1 MLDAEDSK
9 TKYQVVWEEEG
20 VSVTLNLLCLLY
32 NCCHVWSWVCEADQG
47 TSLHLL
53 IKEAS
58 QSPTLFS
65 QLDAVFHIL
74 LQFLFP

>member
-1 MLDAEDSK
+1 MLDAEDSE
-9 TKYQVVWEEEG
+9 TKYQGVWEEEG
-20 VSVTLNLLCLLY
+20 VSVTLNLLRLLY

-47 TSLHLL
+47 TCLHLL
-53 IKEAS
+53 IKGAL

-74 LQFLFP
+74 PQFLFP